1 VSIYL
6 EREKMKT
13 RCKRLFGAVLAV
25 VILASAVIL
34 FYGCKK
40 TDSEHATATATAT
53 VEVNQPMT
61 GEQTICPVMGD
72 AINKNIYTEYKGKKV
87 YFCTPMCKAEF
98 EKNPEKYIGKLPQFA
113 K

>member
-1 VSIYL
+1 VK
-6 EREKMKT
+6 EKMYMG
-13 RCKRLFGAVLAV
+13 KRILTKMFFTVTVLLLALV
-25 VILASAVIL
+25 V

-40 TDSEHATATATAT
+40 TEPQTAAVSASANEP
-53 VEVNQPMT
+53 VI
-61 GEQTICPVMGD
+61 EQKICPVMGD